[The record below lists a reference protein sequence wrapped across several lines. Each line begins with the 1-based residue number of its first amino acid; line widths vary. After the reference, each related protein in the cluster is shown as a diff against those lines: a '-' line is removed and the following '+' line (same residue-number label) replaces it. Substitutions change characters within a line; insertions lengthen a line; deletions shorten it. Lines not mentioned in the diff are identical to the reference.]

1 MFVVDLECSTGHA
14 FEGWYDTSKEYE
26 ALADAGDVTCPLC
39 GSSDVT
45 RHLSTGGFL
54 STRRSPEPKPQPP
67 VAPAAVPLEVQK
79 AMAAVVQWV
88 KKTHVDVGDGFA
100 KTARAIHE
108 GEEPARPIYGR
119 ATVDEERTLA
129 DLGIAFGKIPI
140 PDIEQN

>member
-1 MFVVDLECSTGHA
+1 MFVVDLECPNRHA

-26 ALADAGDVTCPLC
+26 ALADAGEVTCPLC
-39 GSSDVT
+39 GSADIT
-45 RHLSTGGFL
+45 RHLSTGGLL
-54 STRRSPEPKPQPP
+54 STRRSPEPKPLQENKTQ
-67 VAPAAVPLEVQK
+67 AVPLEVQK
-79 AMAAVVQWV
+79 AMAAVLQWV

-119 ATVDEERTLA
+119 ATADEERALA
-129 DLGIAFGKIPI
+129 DDGITFGKIPI